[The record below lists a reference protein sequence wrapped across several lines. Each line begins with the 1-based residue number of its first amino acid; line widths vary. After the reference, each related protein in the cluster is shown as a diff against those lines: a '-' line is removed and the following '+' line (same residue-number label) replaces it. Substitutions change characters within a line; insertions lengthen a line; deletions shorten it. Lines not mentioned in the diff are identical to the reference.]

1 MVMISAENLSVS
13 YGDKTIIN
21 NLNISFRTGEITA
34 LIGPNGCG
42 KSTLLKAL
50 ARINKTSSGQVLL
63 KNQTLSS
70 FADKQLAQQM
80 SLLPQMLIT
89 PDGISVQRLVEYG
102 RSPYLSHWGKLNND
116 DKQMV
121 EAAMHETRVSEFATQ
136 SVSSLSGGQRQ
147 RAWIAMIL
155 AQDTEL
161 VMLDEPTTYL
171 DLSHQIELMKLMQA
185 MKSKG
190 KTVIVVLH
198 DLNQACRYCDNLVVM
213 QQGEVV
219 AQGTPDMIFTE
230 QLLLD
235 VFSLEAKV
243 VPDPIANT
251 PMCIAY

>member
-1 MVMISAENLSVS
+1 MISTDNLTVS

-21 NLNISFRTGEITA
+21 ALNITFKTGEITA

-50 ARINKTSSGQVLL
+50 ARINKPSSGHVLIN
-63 KNQTLSS
+63 NQPLTD
-70 FADKQLAQQM
+70 FTDKKLAQQM
-80 SLLPQMLIT
+80 SLLPQVLIT

-102 RSPYLSHWGKLNND
+102 RSPYLSHWGRLASE
-116 DKQMV
+116 DKQKV
-121 EAAMHETRVSEFATQ
+121 IDAMQETRVSEFADQ
-136 SVSSLSGGQRQ
+136 PVESLSGGQRQ
-147 RAWIAMIL
+147 RAWIAMTL

-185 MKSKG
+185 MKKNG

-213 QQGEVV
+213 QTGQVV
-219 AQGTPDMIFTE
+219 AQGTPDEVFTE
-230 QLLLD
+230 QLLRD
-235 VFSLEAKV
+235 VFSLAAKV
-243 VPDPIANT
+243 VPDPIAQT
-251 PMCIAY
+251 PMCVAY